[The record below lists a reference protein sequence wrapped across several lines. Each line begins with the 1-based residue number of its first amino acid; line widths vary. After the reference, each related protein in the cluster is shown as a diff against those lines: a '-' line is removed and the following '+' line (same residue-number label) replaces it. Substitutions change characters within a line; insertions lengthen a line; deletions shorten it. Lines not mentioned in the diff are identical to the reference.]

1 MIHREETMRPKAVI
15 ITVSVAFALALSL
28 FLVPQESSASTPS
41 RTPSATPDW
50 AGTEETSD
58 DFYTATFLS
67 NGDTYRTRSVVNFH
81 GHVSNETDLR
91 VAHRY
96 VIVLMTDPYGMEYV
110 DTPVTSDEGIFNA
123 EFYLRY
129 NIPGEYTVTA
139 LPDADPEFREGD
151 TIRIMVVAPP
161 PEEEEEEIPYVYFQL
176 GALIAAFISMAVAS
190 TESAGFTLFNIFAFP
205 MYSRLKKEEV
215 LDHFVRGQIYGF
227 IVSNPGEHYN
237 SIREKLKVTNGTLS
251 YHLRTLEVQGF
262 IKSRKESIYRRF
274 YPIEMKFPRDKGV
287 KLSDLQIAMLDS
299 MRRRPAPTQKDIASV
314 LGISQQVA
322 SYNLRILA
330 RKGFVKVL
338 KEGRKR
344 MYYQADTRPTMG
356 Q

>member
-1 MIHREETMRPKAVI
+1 MRPKAVI
-15 ITVSVAFALALSL
+15 ITVSVAFVLALSL
-28 FLVPQESSASTPS
+28 FLVPQESSASSPS
-41 RTPSATPDW
+41 YSSSSATPDF
-50 AGTEETSD
+50 AGTEQISQD
-58 DFYTATFLS
+58 VYTATFLS
-67 NGDTYRTRSVVNFH
+67 NGDTYRTRSVVNFQ
-81 GHVSNETDLR
+81 GHVSAENEPDVGNIHVR
-91 VAHRY
+91 
-96 VIVLMTDPYGMEYV
+96 VLMTDPYGMEYH
-110 DTPVTSDEGIFNA
+110 DTPNTTADGIFNA

-139 LPDADPEFREGD
+139 QPDANPEYSKGD
-151 TIRIMVVAPP
+151 TIKFMVVVPP
-161 PEEEEEEIPYVYFQL
+161 PEEEEEEEIPYVYFQL

-190 TESAGFTLFNIFAFP
+190 TESAGFSLFNIFAFP

-251 YHLRTLEVQGF
+251 YHLRTLEIQGF

-299 MRRRPAPTQKDIASV
+299 VRRRPAPTQKDIASV

-322 SYNLRILA
+322 SYNLRILT
-330 RKGFVKVL
+330 RKGFVKVR